1 MADETQKT
9 PGQIADEIKNAA
21 TLNAADFVDAFERV
35 GSVAR
40 EVNNTFGQSRERINE
55 VKVALTDALPNVV
68 RLGGDLGAVGE
79 TIGQIAEASR
89 RNVVANTEDVQKLY
103 ASTKVI
109 GGSVKEIADGFL
121 NVGVGIEQVGKQ
133 LEDSVNY
140 VRSIGGNTKQVMAD
154 VRSNMEQMNRYQF
167 EGGVQGLTK
176 MAAQASMLRFDMGE
190 TFRLAD
196 KVLNPEGA
204 IEVAAAFQ
212 RLGVSAGA
220 LADPFQLMNQSINDP
235 SGLQNS
241 LADVAKQF
249 TYFDEKTKTF
259 KINPQGVLTLREMEQ
274 QTGVSAKEMS
284 KMGLAAAELDQRL
297 SSINA
302 AGLKLGS
309 EEDKQYLANIAKMG
323 EGGQY
328 EVKLTNEKG
337 ELETR
342 KLSELTQDEFDKLIK
357 EQKEGPK
364 TMEEI
369 AKSQM
374 TISADIAGN
383 VSAIKSAVLGGAV
396 TQKDVLTGSEAIRK
410 LSSSLTGALSKNFS
424 SPQKV
429 RDTLTDSFDDVK
441 SLFKDIANKDVST
454 TDALSNYLTKA
465 GVQLQDLSKDAQ
477 ANIIKTLQET
487 RSQLGDKNA
496 IDRNARSFI
505 DQLLGETKTQTTKN
519 TGDGNR
525 PISSLIEGTNAS
537 SKVRDVVSS
546 NGGPFG
552 SKSSSEV
559 KVGGSFNI
567 TVDFKGGAENLSS
580 SQKEEIT
587 KMLVEKW
594 NSTETKEYI
603 INVSTPNDPLKPNY
617 GARVGK
623 WWIKNSPQP
632 IY

>member
-1 MADETQKT
+1 MAFEETPRNQYTTEEYAEMMKDKAN
-9 PGQIADEIKNAA
+9 I
-21 TLNAADFVDAFERV
+21 NAADFVEAFERV

-89 RNVVANTEDVQKLY
+89 RNVVANAEDVQKLY

-140 VRSIGGNTKQVMAD
+140 VRSIGGNTKQVMGD
-154 VRSNMEQMNRYQF
+154 VRANMDQMNRYQF

-196 KVLNPEGA
+196 KVLSPEGA

-309 EEDKQYLANIAKMG
+309 KEDKQYLANIAKMG

-342 KLSELTQDEFDKLIK
+342 KLSELTQGEFDKLIK

-410 LSSSLTGALSKNFS
+410 LSSAFTGALSKNFS

-429 RDTLTDSFDDVK
+429 RDGMTNSFDDAK
-441 SLFKDIANKDVST
+441 ELFKDIANKDVKT
-454 TDALSNYLTKA
+454 TDALSNYLTKF
-465 GVQLQDLSKDAQ
+465 GTQLSDFSKDAQ
-477 ANIIKTLQET
+477 SAMIKALQET
-487 RSQLGDKNA
+487 RGQLTDKNA
-496 IDRNARSFI
+496 INTNAKAFI
-505 DQLLGETKTQTTKN
+505 DQMLGENKNQTTKN
-519 TGDGNR
+519 TGNGNR

-546 NGGPFG
+546 NNAGFGGG
-552 SKSSSEV
+552 SSDV
-559 KVGGSFNI
+559 KVGGSFTI
-567 TVDFKGGAENLSS
+567 TVDFKGGAENLSPA
-580 SQKEEIT
+580 QKEEIT

-594 NSTETKEYI
+594 NSNDTREYI
-603 INVSTPNDPLKPNY
+603 VEVSRPYSPIKANY
-617 GARVGK
+617 VPRVG
-623 WWIKNSPQP
+623 N
-632 IY
+632 

>member
-1 MADETQKT
+1 MAFEETPRTPKT
-9 PGQIADEIKNAA
+9 PAEYAEMMKDQTKINS
-21 TLNAADFVDAFERV
+21 ADFVEAFERV

-68 RLGGDLGAVGE
+68 RLGGDLGAVGD
-79 TIGQIAEASR
+79 TISQIAEASR

-109 GGSVKEIADGFL
+109 GGSVQEIADAFL

-140 VRSIGGNTKQVMAD
+140 VRSIGGNTKQVMGD
-154 VRSNMEQMNRYQF
+154 VRANMEQMNRYQF

-196 KVLNPEGA
+196 KVLSPEGA

-259 KINPQGVLTLREMEQ
+259 KINPQGVLTLREMQE

-337 ELETR
+337 ELQTR
-342 KLSELTQDEFDKLIK
+342 KLSELTQGEFDKLIK

-410 LSSSLTGALSKNFS
+410 LSSAFTGALSKNCS

-429 RDTLTDSFDDVK
+429 RDGMTNSFDDAK
-441 SLFKDIANKDVST
+441 ELFKDIANKDVKT
-454 TDALSNYLTKA
+454 TDALSNYLTKF
-465 GVQLQDLSKDAQ
+465 GTQLSDFSKDAQ
-477 ANIIKTLQET
+477 SAMIKTLQET
-487 RSQLGDKNA
+487 RGQLTDKNA
-496 IDRNARSFI
+496 INTNAKAFI
-505 DQLLGETKTQTTKN
+505 DQMLGENKNQTTKN
-519 TGDGNR
+519 TGNGNR

-537 SKVRDVVSS
+537 SKVKSVVGSN
-546 NGGPFG
+546 NGGFRGG
-552 SKSSSEV
+552 SSDV
-559 KVGGSFNI
+559 KVGGSFTI

-603 INVSTPNDPLKPNY
+603 VEVSTPNNPLKPNY
-617 GARVGK
+617 GARVG
-623 WWIKNSPQP
+623 N
-632 IY
+632 

>member
-1 MADETQKT
+1 MAEETPKT
-9 PGQIADEIKNAA
+9 PAEYADMIKKA
-21 TLNAADFVDAFERV
+21 TTINVEDFKEAFERV

-40 EVNNTFGQSRERINE
+40 EVNNTFGQSRQRINE

-68 RLGGDLGAVGE
+68 RLGGDLGNVGE

-103 ASTKVI
+103 ATTKVI

-121 NVGVGIEQVGKQ
+121 NVGIGIEQVGKQ

-154 VRSNMEQMNRYQF
+154 VRNNMEQMNRYQF

-176 MAAQASMLRFDMGE
+176 MAAQASMLRFDMNE

-259 KINPQGVLTLREMEQ
+259 KINPQGVLTLKEMEQ
-274 QTGVSAKEMS
+274 QTGVSAREMS

-297 SSINA
+297 SAINA
-302 AGLKLGS
+302 AGLNIGT

-342 KLSELTQDEFDKLIK
+342 KLSEITQDEFNKLIK

-396 TQKDVLTGSEAIRK
+396 TQKDVLSSSEAIRK

-429 RDTLTDSFDDVK
+429 RDTMTQSFDDVK

-454 TDALSNYLTKA
+454 TDALSNYLSKA
-465 GVQLQDLSKDAQ
+465 GTQLQDLSKDAQ

-487 RSQLGDKNA
+487 RSQLSDKNSIDKNA
-496 IDRNARSFI
+496 KAFI
-505 DQLLGETKTQTTKN
+505 DQMLGDNKTQTTKN
-519 TGDGNR
+519 AGNANK

-537 SKVRDVVSS
+537 SKVKNVVSGD
-546 NGGPFG
+546 NNPFG
-552 SKSSSEV
+552 GSSS
-559 KVGGSFNI
+559 KVNVDGGIKIDVNFN
-567 TVDFKGGAENLSS
+567 GGAENLTSA
-580 SQKEEIT
+580 QKEEIT
-587 KMLVEKW
+587 KMFIEKM
-594 NSTETKEYI
+594 NSTDMKQYMIEV
-603 INVSTPNDPLKPNY
+603 NTPNNPTKAPT
-617 GARVGK
+617 GK
-623 WWIKNSPQP
+623 TIGR
-632 IY
+632 

>member
-21 TLNAADFVDAFERV
+21 TLNAADFIDAYERV

-55 VKVALTDALPNVV
+55 VKVALTDALPGIV

-89 RNVVANTEDVQKLY
+89 RNVVANTEDVEKLY
-103 ASTKVI
+103 ATTKVI
-109 GGSVKEIADGFL
+109 GSSVKEIADSFL

-140 VRSIGGNTKQVMAD
+140 VRSIGGNTKQVMGD
-154 VRSNMEQMNRYQF
+154 VRNNMEQMNRYQF

-297 SSINA
+297 SAINN
-302 AGLKLGS
+302 AGLTIAS
-309 EEDKQYLANIAKMG
+309 DEDKQYLANIATMQDGKYKVTLEDG
-323 EGGQY
+323 T
-328 EVKLTNEKG
+328 KK
-337 ELETR
+337 ELAD
-342 KLSELTQDEFDKLIK
+342 LTQPEFDKLIE
-357 EQKEGPK
+357 EQKNGPK

-383 VSAIKSAVLGGAV
+383 VSAIKAAVLGGAV
-396 TQKDVLTGSEAIRK
+396 TQKDVLSSSEAIRK

-429 RDTLTDSFDDVK
+429 RDTMTESFEDVK

-505 DQLLGETKTQTTKN
+505 DQMLGETKTQTTKN

-552 SKSSSEV
+552 
-559 KVGGSFNI
+559 GGSK
-567 TVDFKGGAENLSS
+567 TQVDFGGGIKIDVNFNGGAENLTSA
-580 SQKEEIT
+580 QKEEIT
-587 KMLVEKW
+587 KMLIEKM
-594 NSTETKEYI
+594 NSTDMKQYMIEV
-603 INVSTPNDPLKPNY
+603 NTPNNPTKAPT
-617 GARVGK
+617 GK
-623 WWIKNSPQP
+623 TVTR
-632 IY
+632 

>member
-9 PGQIADEIKNAA
+9 PGQYADDIKNAA
-21 TLNAADFVDAFERV
+21 SFNAADFVDAYERV

-55 VKVALTDALPNVV
+55 IKVALTDALPSIV
-68 RLGGDLGAVGE
+68 RLGGDLGDVGQ
-79 TIGQIAEASR
+79 TIRQIAEASR

-103 ASTKVI
+103 ATTKVI

-154 VRSNMEQMNRYQF
+154 VRNNMEQMNRYQF

-176 MAAQASMLRFDMGE
+176 MAAQASMLRFDMNE

-259 KINPQGVLTLREMEQ
+259 KINPQGVLTLKEMEQ
-274 QTGVSAKEMS
+274 QTGVSAREMS

-302 AGLKLGS
+302 AGLKIGS

-328 EVKLTNEKG
+328 EVKLTDEDGK
-337 ELETR
+337 EQTK
-342 KLSELTQDEFDKLIK
+342 KLSDITQDEFDKLIK

-383 VSAIKSAVLGGAV
+383 VAAIKSAVLGGAV

-429 RDTLTDSFDDVK
+429 RDTMTQSFDDVK

-465 GVQLQDLSKDAQ
+465 GTQLQDLSKDAQ

-487 RSQLGDKNA
+487 RSQLSDKNA
-496 IDRNARSFI
+496 IDRNARAFI
-505 DQLLGETKTQTTKN
+505 DQMLGKDKTQTTKN
-519 TGDGNR
+519 VGNGNR
-525 PISSLIEGTNAS
+525 PISSLIEGTNSS
-537 SKVRDVVSS
+537 SKVKSVVGS

-552 SKSSSEV
+552 GSSSEV
-559 KVGGSFNI
+559 KVGGAFNI

-603 INVSTPNDPLKPNY
+603 VEVSTPNNPLKPNY

-623 WWIKNSPQP
+623 
-632 IY
+632 

>member
-1 MADETQKT
+1 MAEETPKT
-9 PGQIADEIKNAA
+9 TAEYDDMMKKA
-21 TLNAADFVDAFERV
+21 TTINAADFVEMFERV

-55 VKVALTDALPNVV
+55 VKVALTDALPNIV

-109 GGSVKEIADGFL
+109 GGSVKEIADAFL

-140 VRSIGGNTKQVMAD
+140 VRSIGGNTKQVMKS
-154 VRSNMEQMNRYQF
+154 VQENMGEMNRYQF

-190 TFRLAD
+190 TFKLAD
-196 KVLNPEGA
+196 KVLSPEGA

-259 KINPQGVLTLREMEQ
+259 KINPQGVLTLREMQ
-274 QTGVSAKEMS
+274 DQTGVSAKEMS

-302 AGLKLGS
+302 AGLKIGS

-342 KLSELTQDEFDKLIK
+342 KLSEVTQDEFDKLIK

-374 TISADIAGN
+374 TISADISGN
-383 VSAIKSAVLGGAV
+383 VLAIKSAVVGGAV
-396 TQKDVLTGSEAIRK
+396 TQKDVLSGSEAIRK
-410 LSSSLTGALSKNFS
+410 LSSRLTGALSKNFS

-454 TDALSNYLTKA
+454 TDAMSNYFTRA
-465 GVQLQDLSKDAQ
+465 GIQLQELSKDTQ
-477 ANIIKTLQET
+477 VNIIKTLQET

-505 DQLLGETKTQTTKN
+505 DQMLGESKPQTTRN
-519 TGDGNR
+519 DGNGNR
-525 PISSLIEGTNAS
+525 PISTLIEGTNAS
-537 SKVRDVVSS
+537 SKVKGVVSS
-546 NGGPFG
+546 NNGGFG
-552 SKSSSEV
+552 GGSSDV

-567 TVDFKGGAENLSS
+567 TVDFKGGAENLSP

-594 NSTETKEYI
+594 NSNDTREYI
-603 INVSTPNDPLKPNY
+603 VEVSRPQIPF
-617 GARVGK
+617 
-623 WWIKNSPQP
+623 KNNFVPRSGNQ
-632 IY
+632 

>member
-1 MADETQKT
+1 MADDSQKT
-9 PGQIADEIKNAA
+9 PAEYADMIKNAT
-21 TLNAADFVDAFERV
+21 TLNAADFDDAFERV

-89 RNVVANTEDVQKLY
+89 RNVVANAEDVQKLY

-140 VRSIGGNTKQVMAD
+140 VRSIGGNTKQVMGD

-196 KVLNPEGA
+196 KVLSPEGA

-259 KINPQGVLTLREMEQ
+259 KINPQGVLTLKEMEQ

-302 AGLKLGS
+302 AGLKIGS

-342 KLSELTQDEFDKLIK
+342 KLSEITQDEFNKLIK

-369 AKSQM
+369 AKTQM

-383 VSAIKSAVLGGAV
+383 VLAIKSAVLGGAV

-465 GVQLQDLSKDAQ
+465 GLQLQDLSKDAQ

-505 DQLLGETKTQTTKN
+505 DQMLGETKTQTTKN

-546 NGGPFG
+546 NNGGFG
-552 SKSSSEV
+552 GGSSDV
-559 KVGGSFNI
+559 KVGGSFTI

-580 SQKEEIT
+580 AQKEEIT

-594 NSTETKEYI
+594 NSNDTKEYI
-603 INVSTPNDPLKPNY
+603 VEVSRPNNPLKSNY
-617 GARVGK
+617 GARVG
-623 WWIKNSPQP
+623 NQ
-632 IY
+632 

>member
-1 MADETQKT
+1 MAFEETPRTPKT
-9 PGQIADEIKNAA
+9 PAEYAEMMKDQTKINS
-21 TLNAADFVDAFERV
+21 ADFVEAFERV

-68 RLGGDLGAVGE
+68 RLGGDLGAVGD
-79 TIGQIAEASR
+79 TISQIAEASR

-109 GGSVKEIADGFL
+109 GGSVQEIADAFL

-140 VRSIGGNTKQVMAD
+140 VRSIGGNTKQVMGD
-154 VRSNMEQMNRYQF
+154 VRANMEQMNRYQF

-196 KVLNPEGA
+196 KVLSPEGA

-259 KINPQGVLTLREMEQ
+259 KINPQGVLTLREMQE

-337 ELETR
+337 ELQTR
-342 KLSELTQDEFDKLIK
+342 KLSELTQGEFDKLIK

-410 LSSSLTGALSKNFS
+410 LSSAFTGALSKNFS

-429 RDTLTDSFDDVK
+429 RDGMTNSFDDAK
-441 SLFKDIANKDVST
+441 ELFKDIANKDVKT
-454 TDALSNYLTKA
+454 TDALSNYLTKF
-465 GVQLQDLSKDAQ
+465 GTQLSDFSKDAQ
-477 ANIIKTLQET
+477 SAMIKTLQET
-487 RSQLGDKNA
+487 RGQLTDKNA
-496 IDRNARSFI
+496 INTNAKAFI
-505 DQLLGETKTQTTKN
+505 DQMLGENKNQTTKN
-519 TGDGNR
+519 TGNGNR

-537 SKVRDVVSS
+537 SKVKSVVGSN
-546 NGGPFG
+546 NGGFRGG
-552 SKSSSEV
+552 SSDV
-559 KVGGSFNI
+559 KVGGSFTI

-603 INVSTPNDPLKPNY
+603 VEVSTPNNPLKPNY
-617 GARVGK
+617 GARVG
-623 WWIKNSPQP
+623 N
-632 IY
+632 

>member
-1 MADETQKT
+1 MAEETPKT
-9 PGQIADEIKNAA
+9 PAEYADMLKNA
-21 TLNAADFVDAFERV
+21 TTINAADFVDAFERV

-68 RLGGDLGAVGE
+68 RLGGDLGDVGE

-109 GGSVKEIADGFL
+109 GGSVKEIADAFL

-140 VRSIGGNTKQVMAD
+140 VRSIGGNTKQVMGD
-154 VRSNMEQMNRYQF
+154 VRANMDQMNRYQF

-196 KVLNPEGA
+196 KVLSPEGA

-342 KLSELTQDEFDKLIK
+342 KLSELTQGEFDKLIK

-410 LSSSLTGALSKNFS
+410 LSSAFTGALSKNFS

-429 RDTLTDSFDDVK
+429 RDGMTNSFDDAK
-441 SLFKDIANKDVST
+441 ELFKDIANKDVKT
-454 TDALSNYLTKA
+454 TDALSNYLTKF
-465 GVQLQDLSKDAQ
+465 GTQLSDFSKDAQ
-477 ANIIKTLQET
+477 SAMIKTLQET
-487 RSQLGDKNA
+487 RGQLTDKNA
-496 IDRNARSFI
+496 INTNAKAFI
-505 DQLLGETKTQTTKN
+505 DQMLGENKNQTTKN
-519 TGDGNR
+519 TGNGNR

-537 SKVRDVVSS
+537 SKVKSVVGSN
-546 NGGPFG
+546 NGGFRGG
-552 SKSSSEV
+552 SSDV
-559 KVGGSFNI
+559 KVGGSFTI

-603 INVSTPNDPLKPNY
+603 VEVSTPNNPLKPNY
-617 GARVGK
+617 GARVG
-623 WWIKNSPQP
+623 N
-632 IY
+632 

>member
-9 PGQIADEIKNAA
+9 TGQYADDIKNAA
-21 TLNAADFVDAFERV
+21 SFSAADFIDAYERV

-55 VKVALTDALPNVV
+55 VKVALTDALPGIV

-89 RNVVANTEDVQKLY
+89 RNVVANTEDVEKLY
-103 ASTKVI
+103 ATTKVI
-109 GGSVKEIADGFL
+109 GGSVKEIADSFL

-140 VRSIGGNTKQVMAD
+140 VRSIGGNTKQVMGD
-154 VRSNMEQMNRYQF
+154 VRANMDQMNRYQF

-259 KINPQGVLTLREMEQ
+259 KINPQGVLTLKEMEQ

-297 SSINA
+297 SAINN
-302 AGLKLGS
+302 AGLTIAS
-309 EEDKQYLANIAKMG
+309 DEDKQYLANIATMQDGKYKVTLEDG
-323 EGGQY
+323 T
-328 EVKLTNEKG
+328 KK
-337 ELETR
+337 ELAD
-342 KLSELTQDEFDKLIK
+342 LTQPEFDKLIE
-357 EQKEGPK
+357 EQKNGPK

-396 TQKDVLTGSEAIRK
+396 TQKDVLSSSEAIRK

-429 RDTLTDSFDDVK
+429 RDTMTDSFDDVK

-465 GVQLQDLSKDAQ
+465 GTQLQDLSKDAQ

-487 RSQLGDKNA
+487 RSQLSDKNS
-496 IDRNARSFI
+496 IDRNAKAFI
-505 DQLLGETKTQTTKN
+505 DQILGDSKPTTKN
-519 TGDGNR
+519 AGDGNK

-537 SKVRDVVSS
+537 SKVKSVVSN
-546 NGGPFG
+546 NGGAFG
-552 SKSSSEV
+552 
-559 KVGGSFNI
+559 GGSNSKVNIDGGIKIDVNFN
-567 TVDFKGGAENLSS
+567 GGAENLTSA
-580 SQKEEIT
+580 QKEEIT
-587 KMLVEKW
+587 KMLIEKM
-594 NSTETKEYI
+594 NSTDMKQYMIEV
-603 INVSTPNDPLKPNY
+603 NTPNNPTKAPT
-617 GARVGK
+617 GK
-623 WWIKNSPQP
+623 TIGR
-632 IY
+632 

>member
-465 GVQLQDLSKDAQ
+465 GVQLQGLSKDAQ

-496 IDRNARSFI
+496 IDINARSFI
-505 DQLLGETKTQTTKN
+505 DQMLGETKTQTTRN

-603 INVSTPNDPLKPNY
+603 INVSTPNGPFKSNY
-617 GARVGK
+617 IPRVG
-623 WWIKNSPQP
+623 NQ
-632 IY
+632 

>member
-1 MADETQKT
+1 MAEETPKT
-9 PGQIADEIKNAA
+9 PAEYADMMKKA
-21 TLNAADFVDAFERV
+21 TTINAADFVEAFERV

-505 DQLLGETKTQTTKN
+505 DQMLGETKTQTTRN
-519 TGDGNR
+519 TGDGNK
-525 PISSLIEGTNAS
+525 PISSLIEGTNAT
-537 SKVRDVVSS
+537 SKVKDVVSS

-552 SKSSSEV
+552 GGNKSQ
-559 KVGGSFNI
+559 
-567 TVDFKGGAENLSS
+567 VDFGGGIKIDVNFNGGAENLTSA
-580 SQKEEIT
+580 QKEEIT
-587 KMLVEKW
+587 KMLIEKM
-594 NSTETKEYI
+594 NSTDMKQYMIEV
-603 INVSTPNDPLKPNY
+603 NTPNNPTKAPT
-617 GARVGK
+617 GK
-623 WWIKNSPQP
+623 TVTR
-632 IY
+632 

>member
-9 PGQIADEIKNAA
+9 PGQYADDIKNAA
-21 TLNAADFVDAFERV
+21 SFNAADFVDAYERV

-55 VKVALTDALPNVV
+55 IKVALTDALPSIV
-68 RLGGDLGAVGE
+68 RLGGDLGDVGQ

-103 ASTKVI
+103 ATTKVI

-176 MAAQASMLRFDMGE
+176 MAAQASMLRFDMNE

-259 KINPQGVLTLREMEQ
+259 KINPQGVLTLKEMEQ
-274 QTGVSAKEMS
+274 QTGVSAREMS

-302 AGLKLGS
+302 AGLKIGS

-328 EVKLTNEKG
+328 EVKLTDEDGK
-337 ELETR
+337 EQTK
-342 KLSELTQDEFDKLIK
+342 KLSDITQDEFDKLIK

-383 VSAIKSAVLGGAV
+383 VAAIKSAVLGGAV

-429 RDTLTDSFDDVK
+429 RDTMTQSFDDVK

-465 GVQLQDLSKDAQ
+465 GTQLQDLSKDAQ

-487 RSQLGDKNA
+487 RSQLSDKNA
-496 IDRNARSFI
+496 IDRNARAFI
-505 DQLLGETKTQTTKN
+505 DQMLGKDKTQTTKN
-519 TGDGNR
+519 AGDGNR
-525 PISSLIEGTNAS
+525 PISSLIEGTNSS
-537 SKVRDVVSS
+537 SKVKNVVSG
-546 NGGPFG
+546 NNNPFG
-552 SKSSSEV
+552 GSSS
-559 KVGGSFNI
+559 KVNVDGGIKIDVNFN
-567 TVDFKGGAENLSS
+567 GGAENLTSA
-580 SQKEEIT
+580 QKEEIT
-587 KMLVEKW
+587 KMFIEKM
-594 NSTETKEYI
+594 NSTDIKQYMIEV
-603 INVSTPNDPLKPNY
+603 NTPNNPTKAPT
-617 GARVGK
+617 GK
-623 WWIKNSPQP
+623 TATR
-632 IY
+632 

>member
-1 MADETQKT
+1 
-9 PGQIADEIKNAA
+9 
-21 TLNAADFVDAFERV
+21 
-35 GSVAR
+35 
-40 EVNNTFGQSRERINE
+40 
-55 VKVALTDALPNVV
+55 
-68 RLGGDLGAVGE
+68 
-79 TIGQIAEASR
+79 
-89 RNVVANTEDVQKLY
+89 
-103 ASTKVI
+103 
-109 GGSVKEIADGFL
+109 
-121 NVGVGIEQVGKQ
+121 
-133 LEDSVNY
+133 
-140 VRSIGGNTKQVMAD
+140 
-154 VRSNMEQMNRYQF
+154 MEQMNRYQF

-196 KVLNPEGA
+196 KVLSPEGA

-259 KINPQGVLTLREMEQ
+259 KINPQGVLTLREMQE

-342 KLSELTQDEFDKLIK
+342 KLSELTQGEFDKLIK

-410 LSSSLTGALSKNFS
+410 LSSAFTGALSKNFS

-429 RDTLTDSFDDVK
+429 RDGMTNSFDDAK
-441 SLFKDIANKDVST
+441 ELFKDIANKDVKT
-454 TDALSNYLTKA
+454 TDALSNYLTKF
-465 GVQLQDLSKDAQ
+465 GTQLSDFSKDAQ
-477 ANIIKTLQET
+477 SAMIKTLQET
-487 RSQLGDKNA
+487 RGQLTDKNA
-496 IDRNARSFI
+496 INTNAKAFI
-505 DQLLGETKTQTTKN
+505 DQMLGENKNQTTKN
-519 TGDGNR
+519 TGNGNR

-537 SKVRDVVSS
+537 SKVKSVVGSN
-546 NGGPFG
+546 NGGFRGG
-552 SKSSSEV
+552 SSDV
-559 KVGGSFNI
+559 KVGGSFTI

-603 INVSTPNDPLKPNY
+603 VEVSTPNNPLKPNY
-617 GARVGK
+617 GARVG
-623 WWIKNSPQP
+623 N
-632 IY
+632 

>member
-1 MADETQKT
+1 MAEETPKT
-9 PGQIADEIKNAA
+9 PAEYADMLKNA
-21 TLNAADFVDAFERV
+21 TTINAADFVDAFERV

-68 RLGGDLGAVGE
+68 RLGGDLGDVGE

-109 GGSVKEIADGFL
+109 GGSVKEIADAFL

-140 VRSIGGNTKQVMAD
+140 VRSIGGNTKQVMKD
-154 VRSNMEQMNRYQF
+154 VQANMEQMNRYQF

-196 KVLNPEGA
+196 KVLSPEGA

-259 KINPQGVLTLREMEQ
+259 KINPQGVLTLREMQE

-342 KLSELTQDEFDKLIK
+342 KLSELTQGEFDKLIK

-410 LSSSLTGALSKNFS
+410 LSSAFTGALSKNFS

-429 RDTLTDSFDDVK
+429 RDGMTNSFDDAK
-441 SLFKDIANKDVST
+441 ELFKDIANKDVKT
-454 TDALSNYLTKA
+454 TDALSNYLTKF
-465 GVQLQDLSKDAQ
+465 GTQLSDFSKDAQ
-477 ANIIKTLQET
+477 SAMIKTLQET
-487 RSQLGDKNA
+487 RGQLTDKNA
-496 IDRNARSFI
+496 INTNAKAFI
-505 DQLLGETKTQTTKN
+505 DQMLGENKNQTTKN
-519 TGDGNR
+519 TGNGNR

-537 SKVRDVVSS
+537 SKVKSVVGSN
-546 NGGPFG
+546 NGGFRGG
-552 SKSSSEV
+552 SSDV
-559 KVGGSFNI
+559 KVGGSFTI

-603 INVSTPNDPLKPNY
+603 VEVSTPNNPLKPNY
-617 GARVGK
+617 GARVG
-623 WWIKNSPQP
+623 N
-632 IY
+632 

>member
-1 MADETQKT
+1 MAEETPKT
-9 PGQIADEIKNAA
+9 PAEYADMLKNA
-21 TLNAADFVDAFERV
+21 TTINAADFVDAFERV

-68 RLGGDLGAVGE
+68 RLGGDLGDVGE

-109 GGSVKEIADGFL
+109 GGSVKEIADAFL

-140 VRSIGGNTKQVMAD
+140 VRSIGGNTKQVMKD
-154 VRSNMEQMNRYQF
+154 VQANMEQMNRYQF

-196 KVLNPEGA
+196 KVLSPEGA

-259 KINPQGVLTLREMEQ
+259 KINPQGVLTLREMQ
-274 QTGVSAKEMS
+274 DQTGVSAKEMS

-342 KLSELTQDEFDKLIK
+342 KLSELTQGEFDKLIK

-410 LSSSLTGALSKNFS
+410 LSSAFTGALSKNFS

-429 RDTLTDSFDDVK
+429 RDGMTNSFDDAK
-441 SLFKDIANKDVST
+441 ELFKDIANKDVKT
-454 TDALSNYLTKA
+454 TDALSNYLTKF
-465 GVQLQDLSKDAQ
+465 GTQLSDFSKDAQ
-477 ANIIKTLQET
+477 SAMIKTLQET
-487 RSQLGDKNA
+487 RGQLTDKNA
-496 IDRNARSFI
+496 INTNAKAFI
-505 DQLLGETKTQTTKN
+505 DQMLGENKNQTTKN
-519 TGDGNR
+519 TGNGNR

-537 SKVRDVVSS
+537 SKVKSVVGSN
-546 NGGPFG
+546 NGGFRGG
-552 SKSSSEV
+552 SSDV
-559 KVGGSFNI
+559 KVGGSFTI

-603 INVSTPNDPLKPNY
+603 VEVSTPNNPLKPNY
-617 GARVGK
+617 GARVG
-623 WWIKNSPQP
+623 N
-632 IY
+632 

>member
-9 PGQIADEIKNAA
+9 PGQYADDIKNAA
-21 TLNAADFVDAFERV
+21 SFNAADFIDAYERV

-55 VKVALTDALPNVV
+55 VKVALTDALPGIV

-103 ASTKVI
+103 ATTKVI

-176 MAAQASMLRFDMGE
+176 MAAQASMLRFDMNE

-259 KINPQGVLTLREMEQ
+259 KINPQGVLTLKEMEQ
-274 QTGVSAKEMS
+274 QTGVSAREMS

-302 AGLKLGS
+302 AGLKIGS

-328 EVKLTNEKG
+328 EVKLTG
-337 ELETR
+337 EDGKEQTK
-342 KLSELTQDEFDKLIK
+342 KLSDITQDEFDKLIK

-465 GVQLQDLSKDAQ
+465 GTQLQDLSKDAQ

-487 RSQLGDKNA
+487 RSQLSDKNA
-496 IDRNARSFI
+496 IDRNARAFI
-505 DQLLGETKTQTTKN
+505 DQMLGKDKTQTTKN
-519 TGDGNR
+519 AGNGNR

-537 SKVRDVVSS
+537 SKVKSVVGS

-552 SKSSSEV
+552 GGSSEV
-559 KVGGSFNI
+559 KVVGGLNF
-567 TVDFKGGAENLSS
+567 TFDFKGGAENLSPA
-580 SQKEEIT
+580 QKEEFT
-587 KMLVEKW
+587 KMFMDKF
-594 NSTETKEYI
+594 NSTDVQQYI
-603 INVSTPNDPLKPNY
+603 TNVTTPNNPTKANY

-623 WWIKNSPQP
+623 
-632 IY
+632 

>member
-623 WWIKNSPQP
+623 
-632 IY
+632 

>member
-1 MADETQKT
+1 MAEETPKT
-9 PGQIADEIKNAA
+9 PAEYADMMKKA
-21 TLNAADFVDAFERV
+21 TTINAADFVEAFERV

-55 VKVALTDALPNVV
+55 VKVALTDALPSVV

-89 RNVVANTEDVQKLY
+89 RNVVANTEDVEKLY
-103 ASTKVI
+103 ASSKVL
-109 GGSVKEIADGFL
+109 GAGVKEIADGFL

-140 VRSIGGNTKQVMAD
+140 VRSIGGNTKQVMGD
-154 VRSNMEQMNRYQF
+154 VRANMDQMNRYQF

-196 KVLNPEGA
+196 KVLSPEGA

-342 KLSELTQDEFDKLIK
+342 KLSELTQGEFDKLIK

-410 LSSSLTGALSKNFS
+410 LSSAFTGALSKNFS

-429 RDTLTDSFDDVK
+429 RDGMTNSFDDAK
-441 SLFKDIANKDVST
+441 ELFKDIANKDVKT
-454 TDALSNYLTKA
+454 TDALSNYLTKF
-465 GVQLQDLSKDAQ
+465 GTQLSDFSKDAQ
-477 ANIIKTLQET
+477 SAMIKTLQET
-487 RSQLGDKNA
+487 RGQLTDKNA
-496 IDRNARSFI
+496 INTNAKAFI
-505 DQLLGETKTQTTKN
+505 DQMLGENKNQTTKN
-519 TGDGNR
+519 TGNGNR

-537 SKVRDVVSS
+537 SKVKSVVGSN
-546 NGGPFG
+546 NGGFRGG
-552 SKSSSEV
+552 SSDV
-559 KVGGSFNI
+559 KVGGSFTI

-603 INVSTPNDPLKPNY
+603 VEVSTPNNPLKPNY
-617 GARVGK
+617 GARVG
-623 WWIKNSPQP
+623 N
-632 IY
+632 

>member
-1 MADETQKT
+1 MAFEETPRTPKT
-9 PGQIADEIKNAA
+9 PAEYAEMMKDQTKINS
-21 TLNAADFVDAFERV
+21 ADFVEAFERV

-68 RLGGDLGAVGE
+68 RLGGDLGAVGD
-79 TIGQIAEASR
+79 TISQIAEASR

-109 GGSVKEIADGFL
+109 GGSVQEIADAFL

-140 VRSIGGNTKQVMAD
+140 VRSIGGNTKQVMGD
-154 VRSNMEQMNRYQF
+154 VRANMEQMNRYQF

-196 KVLNPEGA
+196 KVLSPEGA

-259 KINPQGVLTLREMEQ
+259 KINPQGVLTLREMQE

-342 KLSELTQDEFDKLIK
+342 KLSELTQGEFDKLIK

-410 LSSSLTGALSKNFS
+410 LSSAFTGALSKNFS

-429 RDTLTDSFDDVK
+429 RDGMTNSFDDAK
-441 SLFKDIANKDVST
+441 ELFKDIANKDVKT
-454 TDALSNYLTKA
+454 TDALSNYLTKF
-465 GVQLQDLSKDAQ
+465 GTQLSDFSKDAQ
-477 ANIIKTLQET
+477 SAMIKTLQET
-487 RSQLGDKNA
+487 RGQLTDKNA
-496 IDRNARSFI
+496 INTNAKAFI
-505 DQLLGETKTQTTKN
+505 DQMLGENKNQTTKN
-519 TGDGNR
+519 TGNGNR

-537 SKVRDVVSS
+537 SKVKSVVGSN
-546 NGGPFG
+546 NGGFRGG
-552 SKSSSEV
+552 SSDV
-559 KVGGSFNI
+559 KVGGSFTI

-603 INVSTPNDPLKPNY
+603 VEVSTPNNPLKPNY
-617 GARVGK
+617 GARVG
-623 WWIKNSPQP
+623 N
-632 IY
+632 

>member
-9 PGQIADEIKNAA
+9 PGQYADDIKNAA
-21 TLNAADFVDAFERV
+21 SFNAADFIDAYERV

-55 VKVALTDALPNVV
+55 VKVALADALPGIV

-89 RNVVANTEDVQKLY
+89 RNVVANTEDVEKLY
-103 ASTKVI
+103 ATTKVI
-109 GGSVKEIADGFL
+109 GGSVKEIADSFL

-140 VRSIGGNTKQVMAD
+140 VRSIGGNTKQVMGD
-154 VRSNMEQMNRYQF
+154 VRNNMEQMNRYQF

-297 SSINA
+297 SAINN
-302 AGLKLGS
+302 AGLTIAS
-309 EEDKQYLANIAKMG
+309 DEDKQYLANIATMQDGKYKVTLEDG
-323 EGGQY
+323 T
-328 EVKLTNEKG
+328 KK
-337 ELETR
+337 ELAD
-342 KLSELTQDEFDKLIK
+342 LTQPEFDKLIE
-357 EQKEGPK
+357 EQKNGPK

-383 VSAIKSAVLGGAV
+383 VSAIKAAVLGGAV
-396 TQKDVLTGSEAIRK
+396 TQKDVLSSSEAIRK

-429 RDTLTDSFDDVK
+429 RDTMTDSFDDVK

-505 DQLLGETKTQTTKN
+505 DQMLGETKNQTTKN

-552 SKSSSEV
+552 GGSKSQ
-559 KVGGSFNI
+559 
-567 TVDFKGGAENLSS
+567 VDFGGGIKIDVNFNGGAENLTNA
-580 SQKEEIT
+580 QKEEIT
-587 KMLVEKW
+587 KMLIEKM
-594 NSTETKEYI
+594 NSTDMKQYMIEV
-603 INVSTPNDPLKPNY
+603 NTPNNPTKAPT
-617 GARVGK
+617 GK
-623 WWIKNSPQP
+623 TVTR
-632 IY
+632 